1 MIELAERLRPVR
13 VPSGAGNARYQ
24 QPRGRSLG
32 RHAGPALRAWWYG
45 LLLLVLGASWGLQF
59 TLLKICVDAR
69 LGEFGILAS
78 SMVLLAALYALLL
91 TCRRAWFRASW
102 RHVRFFLVS
111 ATLGFVLPLGCVIL
125 AARDLPAGLI
135 VLHESLTPVFI
146 VLLALAVRSE
156 AVSARKLLAVALGMS
171 GVLLVLW
178 PQVIGLGGSP
188 AQGLLFALLIPIAYG
203 ADAIYVATRWPD
215 DLSCVQ
221 VVAGEMIAA
230 ALLSLPLF
238 LVSGEPLSFATAST
252 AGQSALL
259 IFVLVSFVEIYL
271 YFHLLREAGA
281 VFISVGS
288 FIALF
293 AGILWG
299 IVLNGESHPASV
311 WLAVALVV
319 VALYLVGERTSDD
332 PAAPAK
338 EAPGTAQ
345 TRLC

>member
-1 MIELAERLRPVR
+1 MIEFAERLHPARI
-13 VPSGAGNARYQ
+13 PSGAGNARYER
-24 QPRGRSLG
+24 PRWQSLG
-32 RHAGPALRAWWYG
+32 RYASPAVRACWCG

-69 LGEFGILAS
+69 LGEFGILAG

-91 TCRRAWFRASW
+91 TCRRAWFRPTW
-102 RHVRFFLVS
+102 RHVRFFLAS
-111 ATLGFVLPLGCVIL
+111 AILGFVLPLGSVIL

-156 AVSARKLLAVALGMS
+156 AVSARKLVGVGIGMS

-188 AQGLLFALLIPIAYG
+188 AQGLLFALIIPIAYG

-238 LVSGEPLSFATAST
+238 LMSGEPMSFATAST
-252 AGQSALL
+252 VGRSALL
-259 IFVLVSFVEIYL
+259 IFVLVSFIEIYL
-271 YFHLLREAGA
+271 YFHLLRKAGA

-299 IVLNGESHPASV
+299 MVLNGESHPASV

-319 VALYLVGERTSDD
+319 VALHLVGARTPDE
-332 PAAPAK
+332 PAALPA
-338 EAPGTAQ
+338 
-345 TRLC
+345 

>member
-1 MIELAERLRPVR
+1 MVMIELAERLRPAR

-69 LGEFGILAS
+69 LGEPGILAG
-78 SMVLLAALYALLL
+78 SMALLAGLYALLL
-91 TCRRAWFRASW
+91 TCRRDWFRPTW
-102 RHVRFFLVS
+102 RHVRFFLIS
-111 ATLGFVLPLGCVIL
+111 AMLGFVLPLGCVIL
-125 AARDLPAGLI
+125 AARDLPAGVI

-156 AVSARKLLAVALGMS
+156 VVSPRKLAAVAVGMS
-171 GVLLVLW
+171 GVFLVLW

-188 AQGLLFALLIPIAYG
+188 TGGLLFAILIPVAYG
-203 ADAIYVATRWPD
+203 ADAIYVAARWPD

-230 ALLSLPLF
+230 AFLSLPLF

-252 AGQSALL
+252 TGQSALL

-271 YFHLLREAGA
+271 YFHLLRKAGA
-281 VFISVGS
+281 LFISVGS

-299 IVLNGESHPASV
+299 MVLNGESHPTSV

-319 VALYLVGERTSDD
+319 LALYLVAARTLDESAAR
-332 PAAPAK
+332 PA
-338 EAPGTAQ
+338 
-345 TRLC
+345 

>member
-1 MIELAERLRPVR
+1 MIELAEILPPAR
-13 VPSGAGNARYQ
+13 VPSGTGKAVRRALTMSWRPG
-24 QPRGRSLG
+24 GSLK
-32 RHAGPALRAWWYG
+32 AWWYG

-69 LGEFGILAS
+69 LGEFGILAGS
-78 SMVLLAALYALLL
+78 LVLLAALYALLL
-91 TCRRAWFRASW
+91 TGRRAWFRPTW
-102 RHVRFFLVS
+102 RHARFFLIS
-111 ATLGFVLPLGCVIL
+111 ATLGFVVPLGCVIL

-156 AVSARKLLAVALGMS
+156 AVSPRKVAAVAVGMS

-178 PQVIGLGGSP
+178 PEVIGLGGSP
-188 AQGLLFALLIPIAYG
+188 AASLLFAFLIPIAYG
-203 ADAIYVATRWPD
+203 ADAIYVASRWPD

-221 VVAGEMIAA
+221 VVAGEMIAG

-238 LVSGEPLSFATAST
+238 LMSGEPVSFATAS
-252 AGQSALL
+252 AVGRSALL
-259 IFVLVSFVEIYL
+259 IFVLVTFIETYL
-271 YFHLLREAGA
+271 YFHLLRNAGA
-281 VFISVGS
+281 LFISIGS

-299 IVLNGESHPASV
+299 MVLNGESHPASV

-319 VALYLVGERTSDD
+319 LALYLVGTRTSQA
-332 PAAPAK
+332 PAACA
-338 EAPGTAQ
+338 ASGAGASG
-345 TRLC
+345 RLSG

>member
-1 MIELAERLRPVR
+1 MIELADRRCAAGN
-13 VPSGAGNARYQ
+13 PSGTGKAV
-24 QPRGRSLG
+24 RGALTISMRLG
-32 RHAGPALRAWWYG
+32 GPLRTCWYG

-69 LGEFGILAS
+69 LGELGILAG

-91 TCRRAWFRASW
+91 TCRRDWFRPTW

-111 ATLGFVLPLGCVIL
+111 ATLGFVLPLGCIIL

-156 AVSARKLLAVALGMS
+156 AVSRRRLVAVAVGMS

-178 PQVIGLGGSP
+178 PEVIGLGGSP

-203 ADAIYVATRWPD
+203 ADAIYVAARWPD

-230 ALLSLPLF
+230 AVLSLPLF
-238 LVSGEPLSFATAST
+238 LMSGEPLSFATGSAV
-252 AGQSALL
+252 GRSALL
-259 IFVLVSFVEIYL
+259 IFVLVSFIEIYL
-271 YFHLLREAGA
+271 YFHLLRSAGA
-281 VFISVGS
+281 LFISIGS

-299 IVLNGESHPASV
+299 IVLNGESHPTSV

-319 VALYLVGERTSDD
+319 VALYLVGARTSDE
-332 PAAPAK
+332 PAARA
-338 EAPGTAQ
+338 A
-345 TRLC
+345 